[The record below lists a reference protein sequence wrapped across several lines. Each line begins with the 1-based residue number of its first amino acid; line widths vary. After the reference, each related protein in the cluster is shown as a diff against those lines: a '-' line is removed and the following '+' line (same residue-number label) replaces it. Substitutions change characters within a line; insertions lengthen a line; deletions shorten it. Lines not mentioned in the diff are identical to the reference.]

1 MCKIKKLFIKAAK
14 KHVPSVDN
22 ICNDQY
28 VGVIARNV
36 GKWDWKCSSLYPYL
50 DSSTQKTIRTY
61 ALKRAIKDSKLKKTK
76 LPTIAIVLESPH
88 TDEYK
93 TKPPVPAA
101 SDTGKNFHSYFINM
115 FSSWG
120 QKYNGN
126 LKQEYK
132 ILFINAIQY
141 QCSLG
146 APTQYYRSKIFNAM
160 WKEQK
165 VKADFEKRLR
175 KAQPAI
181 VINCCTHGGISLRK
195 RVQVSIDAVCSKS
208 ILLHAYHPS
217 CWRKSSQIDDGG
229 WTK

>member
-1 MCKIKKLFIKAAK
+1 MFIQKAK
-14 KHVPSVDN
+14 KSVPHFNNV
-22 ICNDQY
+22 CKDQY
-28 VGVIARNV
+28 IGVITQNENQW
-36 GKWDWKCSSLYPYL
+36 KWKCSSLFPYADL
-50 DSSTQKTIRTY
+50 ASSKSIKTYVHQRLIKNFKLQK
-61 ALKRAIKDSKLKKTK
+61 SK

-101 SDTGKNFHSYFINM
+101 SDTGNNFHSNFINM
-115 FSSWG
+115 FSSWV

-175 KAQPAI
+175 KARPAI
-181 VINCCTHGGISLRK
+181 VINCCTHGGILLRK
-195 RVQVSIDAVCSKS
+195 KVQVSIDAACSES
-208 ILLHAYHPS
+208 ILLRAYHPS
-217 CWRKSSQIDDGG
+217 CWNKKTQIDDGG
-229 WTK
+229 WYK